1 MVLNEVAGMEK
12 INEIKE
18 SSLFQESEQQL
29 STDYE
34 IKSLKNSSV
43 IDISFM
49 HFIKKR
55 KMRYE
60 DLFFDN
66 FNSIKIMTYSFNLPF
81 ISKLIKPFEQA
92 EVIVSPSAIHKLLT
106 TL

>member
-1 MVLNEVAGMEK
+1 
-12 INEIKE
+12 
-18 SSLFQESEQQL
+18 
-29 STDYE
+29 
-34 IKSLKNSSV
+34 
-43 IDISFM
+43 
-49 HFIKKR
+49 
-55 KMRYE
+55 MRYE

-66 FNSIKIMTYSFNLPF
+66 FNSIKIMTYSFSLPF